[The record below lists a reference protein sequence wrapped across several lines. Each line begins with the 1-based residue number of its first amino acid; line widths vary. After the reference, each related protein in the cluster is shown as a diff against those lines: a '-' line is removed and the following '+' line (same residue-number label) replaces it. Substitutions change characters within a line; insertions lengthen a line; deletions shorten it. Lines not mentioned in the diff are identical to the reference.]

1 MHLLSY
7 WLIAINLI
15 AVIVTIWDKLA
26 AINGAWRIPERTL
39 FLLCILGGCPGM
51 YLTMQIIRHKTLHKR
66 FMIGIPLIFLAQL
79 AICFACNHFILP
91 H

>member
-1 MHLLSY
+1 MHVLSY
-7 WLIAINLI
+7 WLIAVNLI
-15 AVIVTIWDKLA
+15 AIVITIWDKLA
-26 AINGAWRIPERTL
+26 AINVAWRKKKKTL

-79 AICFACNHFILP
+79 ALCFAVSHFILP

>member
-1 MHLLSY
+1 MHLLFY
-7 WLIAINLI
+7 WLVAINSI

-26 AINGAWRIPERTL
+26 AINGAWRIPEKTL
-39 FLLCILGGCPGM
+39 FLLCVLGGCPGM

-79 AICFACNHFILP
+79 AICFAFNHFILP
-91 H
+91 N